1 MMVRSLIPAAALALA
16 FGGSAAALPIVPS
29 TDTALPLIF
38 AQTEDLEA
46 RLRAAEERV
55 AEAEEALRQ
64 AEEELDEVNRTGGD
78 LDAAQDDV
86 DAARVEL
93 EAAVVDLRIAEEALQ
108 AAEQAAAE
116 EEPVEELAEP
126 EPEPEP
132 EQLAEPEPEPEPEQL
147 AEPEIE
153 PEPEPEELAEP
164 EAPTL
169 EPEVAE
175 PEPEIEAE
183 RLAEPEPEPEPEQ
196 LAEPEPQPEPEPQEL
211 AEPEAPAAEPDV
223 AEPET
228 APIETQE
235 AQPDEREPAPREGRP
250 SLRERIE
257 RAEEP
262 AAEPAPADEP
272 RALTETE
279 PAVDESPVERQ
290 ERRARRDRQS
300 LQERAEERERTGR
313 ERPEAERV
321 ERQRPDGAAP
331 GYASELPDDA
341 QVLRRE
347 AGRVIIRRG
356 DQEIVRKDE
365 TERMR
370 RFSREVRTERIE
382 NNWTRTVA
390 VRRGVQVITVWD
402 EYGDIVERVRVYPDG
417 RRVVMIDTR
426 ELRRERGPRV
436 HLDIELPPL
445 TVTIPRERYIVET
458 RRASRADIYA
468 ALTAPPV
475 EVPPRVFTL
484 QEVRENER
492 VRDMVPRIDVDT
504 ITFEFDSAAIPADQ
518 LDALDMIGQAMEEVL
533 DESPEEIFLIEGH
546 TDAVGSELYNLAL
559 SDRRAESVA
568 FALSEYFDIPPEN
581 LETQGY
587 GEQFLKI
594 PTQEA
599 ERENRRVTIRR
610 VTPLVGAA
618 R

>member
-1 MMVRSLIPAAALALA
+1 MIVRSLIPAAALALA

-29 TDTALPLIF
+29 TDTALPLIL
-38 AQTEDLEA
+38 AQTEDLEV

-93 EAAVVDLRIAEEALQ
+93 EAAVVDLRIAEEALR
-108 AAEQAAAE
+108 AAEAAAE

-126 EPEPEP
+126 EAEPEP
-132 EQLAEPEPEPEPEQL
+132 EQLAEPEP
-147 AEPEIE
+147 E

-169 EPEVAE
+169 EPQVAE

-183 RLAEPEPEPEPEQ
+183 RLAEPELEPEPEQ

-211 AEPEAPAAEPDV
+211 AEPEAPAAEPDIAEPEAEPTPEEL

-228 APIETQE
+228 APAETQE

-436 HLDIELPPL
+436 RLDIELPPL

-475 EVPPRVFTL
+475 EEPPRVFTL